1 MEITTKKLY
10 FNKYDRIASIKH
22 TVIMILILISFSI
35 SGLISNTSSDN
46 TISSI
51 FKIILYLVTALGE
64 WALLYYMWIGIRKT
78 GKVRLVNLISN
89 KANFQQYLKI
99 NG

>member
-89 KANFQQYLKI
+89 KDNFQQYLKI